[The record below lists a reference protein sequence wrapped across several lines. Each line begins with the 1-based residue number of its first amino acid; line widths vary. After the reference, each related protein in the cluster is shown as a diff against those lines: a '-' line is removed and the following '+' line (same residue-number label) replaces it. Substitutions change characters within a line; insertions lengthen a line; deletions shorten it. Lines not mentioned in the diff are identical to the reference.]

1 MALVVSWP
9 ISGQVQCHAELSHTR
24 ARARLGICSCVCIIH
39 AERNPSSLF
48 FLLLRQAAACLRIY
62 VAALA
67 AAARCARILDVYLR
81 LLLLWWLQASSSLL
95 VVSPFLTFPL
105 RNGCCGERFH
115 LPLHLSCSR
124 SFFLLSRARG
134 LLSRFAL
141 SALSLSLSLPHTRIY
156 SSYIPHTCTR
166 IYARGDDYSP
176 LCRCARVGIYTCTLF
191 HYYYKLALL
200 SSASAGGSTHALV
213 RLAPSFLSPSIL
225 SSPRRGRCI
234 YRYIHNTYPVH
245 GDPGAVLLL
254 LLAASSGSC
263 TRKHGSS
270 DTARR

>member
-1 MALVVSWP
+1 MPADLC
-9 ISGQVQCHAELSHTR
+9 SGFGRRRSLRTYTR
-24 ARARLGICSCVCIIH
+24 CI
-39 AERNPSSLF
+39 PT
-48 FLLLRQAAACLRIY
+48 
-62 VAALA
+62 A
-67 AAARCARILDVYLR
+67 AAAVVAAGVLVAPRRFPLSHLSSPRR
-81 LLLLWWLQASSSLL
+81 LLRREISFTSPPL
-95 VVSPFLTFPL
+95 VLALVLSP
-105 RNGCCGERFH
+105 
-115 LPLHLSCSR
+115 
-124 SFFLLSRARG
+124 LSRAR
-134 LLSRFAL
+134 AL
-141 SALSLSLSLPHTRIY
+141 VSFCSQCSLSLSPLPHTRIY